1 MAQFMWGDN
10 REFGPFSAGKD
21 GYPNS
26 GEVVRF
32 YRVQKGISATKFGE
46 LYAKALAARL
56 KELYGKESDEQP
68 KSRIWVLT
76 MERTNNVPTDIT
88 RRRVI
93 AELLGIPAILLGLGE
108 GLTAQPLAT
117 FAKPAPPRVPKRETL
132 LKETVAE
139 HQQALDMYFNG
150 YYTRH
155 GQAELTQITAA
166 TRQLTDVTRQL
177 PESGRLPVIAL
188 LSRYNQFGVM
198 VTREQQEYAPA
209 LVYADQAVICAEAVN
224 EIKPSSDLLAIA
236 LYRRGITEFEQAIT
250 NPLIPKEQIVS
261 AKSFVDGALAQTSSA
276 TPAVRGIVML
286 EWAMVNAHT
295 AHTEHDRKKIHS
307 LLESSYQ
314 DLSRTGDHDNEFI
327 KFTPEWYHLTSAEA
341 LIALGDYTE
350 ALGQLELAEELT
362 PLTLPRR
369 FAYIDA
375 LRAKAHLGLG
385 EPTEAA
391 LSARDA
397 LLASRSVKS
406 EFNIARIALVYQ
418 QLRKKYKRSSDIT
431 ALGQELMKTHPQLVA
446 L

>member
-1 MAQFMWGDN
+1 VAQLLWGDN
-10 REFGPFSAGKD
+10 GEYGPFSVGKD

-46 LYAKALAARL
+46 LYAKALAAKL
-56 KELYGKESDEQP
+56 KEIYGKDFDEQP

-93 AELLGIPAILLGLGE
+93 AELLGIPAVLLGLSE
-108 GLTAQPLAT
+108 SLTSQS
-117 FAKPAPPRVPKRETL
+117 PAMTAEPSPPRVPKRQTL
-132 LKETVAE
+132 LQETVE
-139 HQQALDMYFNG
+139 GHHQALNLYFNG

-155 GQAELTQITAA
+155 GQAELAQVDIA
-166 TRQLTDVTRQL
+166 TKQLTDIAREL
-177 PESGRLPVIAL
+177 PEHSKTPVIAL

-198 VTREQQEYAPA
+198 VTREQQEHGLA
-209 LVYADQAVICAEAVN
+209 LMYADQAVTCAEATD

-236 LYRRGITEFEQAIT
+236 LYRRGIVEFEQAIT
-250 NPLIPKEQIVS
+250 SPILPKDKLLS
-261 AKSFVDGALAQTSSA
+261 AQSFIDGALAKKNV
-276 TPAVRGIVML
+276 TPAVRGLIAV
-286 EWAMVNAHT
+286 EWSMVSAHT
-295 AHTEHDRKKIHS
+295 AHTEDDKKKIRL
-307 LLESSYQ
+307 LLESSYA
-314 DLSRTGDHDNEFI
+314 DVSSPASRDDEFI
-327 KFTPEWYHLTSAEA
+327 KFTPEWYHLTSAET

-385 EPTEAA
+385 EPEEAA
-391 LSARDA
+391 LSAKDA

-418 QLRKKYKRSSDIT
+418 QLRQRYKRSSDIT
-431 ALGQELMKTHPQLVA
+431 ALGHELARTHPQL
-446 L
+446 LTM

>member
-1 MAQFMWGDN
+1 MTQFLWGDN

-32 YRVQKGISATKFGE
+32 YRVQKGMSAAKFGE
-46 LYAKALAARL
+46 LYAKALAAKLR
-56 KELYGKESDEQP
+56 ELYGKECDEQP

-93 AELLGIPAILLGLGE
+93 VELLGIPAVLLGLSE
-108 GLTAQPLAT
+108 SLTAQPLAT
-117 FAKPAPPRVPKRETL
+117 TAEPSPPRVPKRQTL
-132 LKETVAE
+132 LQETVE
-139 HQQALDMYFNG
+139 GHRQALNLYFNG

-155 GQAELTQITAA
+155 GQAELTQVNLAA
-166 TRQLTDVTRQL
+166 QQLTDIAKQL
-177 PESGRLPVIAL
+177 PEQSKPSVIAL
-188 LSRYNQFGVM
+188 LSRYHQFGVM
-198 VTREQQEYAPA
+198 VTREQQKYELA
-209 LVYADQAVICAEAVN
+209 LMYADHAVTCAEATD

-236 LYRRGITEFEQAIT
+236 LYRRGIVEFEQAIT
-250 NPLIPKEQIVS
+250 SRTLPKDKLLNAQG
-261 AKSFVDGALAQTSSA
+261 FLNGALAKTTV
-276 TPAVRGIVML
+276 TPSVRGLIAV
-286 EWAMVNAHT
+286 EWAMVNAYT
-295 AHTEHDRKKIHS
+295 AHTDGEKKKVRS
-307 LLESSYQ
+307 LLESSYT
-314 DLSRTGDHDNEFI
+314 DVSSAGSRDDEFI

-350 ALGQLELAEELT
+350 ALGELELAEELT

-385 EPTEAA
+385 EPEEAA

-397 LLASRSVKS
+397 LLASRSVRS

-418 QLRKKYKRSSDIT
+418 QLRQKYKRSSEIT
-431 ALGQELMKTHPQLVA
+431 ALGHELARTHPHLI
-446 L
+446 